1 MKPDI
6 ARVQESH
13 PVIPTLLGQGP
24 MRIPTGGK
32 IRAGIKVLTKKA
44 ADNPTAQAIYDRG
57 VAAGQSFDDIGRA
70 ITQAVPDLRAPLIP
84 KNVAWFTV
92 RPGDFPNPAMVG
104 QILDTYGEVRDDGV
118 KRLYRFPVVFPADR
132 WQTVMPH
139 ELVTWGANDKKFWSE
154 YAPNGRERYCKCY
167 APVPLER
174 HGKRAVRVFGGR
186 KTVLRADNGG
196 ICNPETCPEYQ
207 SRQCNLSGRFLFYI
221 PGIRTIDAFELQ
233 TNSFYAM
240 SRAIEQFEALSF
252 LRGGRISGFLD
263 GGHTPFYLT
272 KKLREVP
279 YIDDYGQ
286 AVRTA
291 HWIIELE
298 APIDIT
304 ALLRANADET
314 ALLHGHAAAQVLEGG
329 DAARWLSPVA
339 DAPGAP
345 ENGLQPTDLIAEES
359 EGRSAAQMPLVLP
372 DEPLLVPAPTLKEP
386 CNPDV
391 AQVLAAALALGAD
404 AACFEKYAARRW
416 GAGWKHNAA
425 GRRRVLDEIHRY
437 RNDAEGFVDKIDAAL
452 QAPGAVV
459 QEGSR
464 P

>member
-24 MRIPTGGK
+24 ARIPTGGK

-44 ADNPTAQAIYDRG
+44 ADNPTAQAIYERG
-57 VAAGQSFDDIGRA
+57 VAANQSFDDIARA
-70 ITQAVPDLRAPLIP
+70 ITQAVPDLRTPLIP

-92 RPGDFPNPAMVG
+92 RPGDFPNPAMAG
-104 QILDTYGEVRDDGV
+104 QILDAYGEVREDSV
-118 KRLYRFPVVFPADR
+118 RRLYRFPVVFPADR

-139 ELVTWGANDKKFWSE
+139 ELVAWGANDKKFWSE
-154 YAPNGRERYCKCY
+154 YAPDGRERYCKCY
-167 APVPLER
+167 APVPLEQ

-186 KTVLRADNGG
+186 KTVLRADNSG
-196 ICNPETCPEYQ
+196 ICNPETCPEFQ

-286 AVRTA
+286 AVRAA

-314 ALLHGHAAAQVLEGG
+314 ALLHAHAAAQVLEGS
-329 DAARWLSPVA
+329 DAARWHAPVA
-339 DAPGAP
+339 DG
-345 ENGLQPTDLIAEES
+345 G
-359 EGRSAAQMPLVLP
+359 SAAQMPLVLP
-372 DEPLLVPAPTLKEP
+372 EEPLLAPAPTLAEP
-386 CNPDV
+386 CNQDV
-391 AQVLAAALALGAD
+391 AQVLAAAVALGAG
-404 AACFEKYAARRW
+404 AAGFEKYAARRW

-437 RNDAEGFVDKIDAAL
+437 QNDAEGFVDKIDAAL
-452 QAPGAVV
+452 RATGAVV